1 MMESRALP
9 ATLAPISARRRRVD
23 RLARWTLGVASAVA
37 LVPLMLVLYYL
48 IKRGIGVL
56 SLSFFTTDPTGAF
69 LGDLQPT
76 GFTGDFYP
84 RGVVIGLGMLD
95 LVHEAR
101 ERLLDAD
108 AQRAA
113 ERALQGPAILG
124 HLAADRSDDG
134 LGKRR
139 QDGS

>member
-23 RLARWTLGVASAVA
+23 RLARWTLGVAAAVA

-69 LGDLQPT
+69 LGDP
-76 GFTGDFYP
+76 GG
-84 RGVVIGLGMLD
+84 IKS
-95 LVHEAR
+95 
-101 ERLLDAD
+101 
-108 AQRAA
+108 
-113 ERALQGPAILG
+113 AILG
-124 HLAADRSDDG
+124 TIEIVAIASAISVPVGVATRRLWSRRMPVTSPDSSPMSSMGETR
-134 LGKRR
+134 KRTTSTR
-139 QDGS
+139 DLPVRGRCA